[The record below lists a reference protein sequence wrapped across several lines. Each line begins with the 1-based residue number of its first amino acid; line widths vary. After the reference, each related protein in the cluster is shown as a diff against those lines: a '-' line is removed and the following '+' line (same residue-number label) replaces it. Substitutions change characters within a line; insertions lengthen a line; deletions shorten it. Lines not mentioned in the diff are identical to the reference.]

1 MGSRQHQ
8 NHQHRRRGVAL
19 LLVLFAVA
27 ISATLALSF
36 LGGQSTSLGI
46 ARNIQNHSPARYVAE
61 SGLELAIAYVQ
72 ADEDWRTDQSQGTWV
87 TDEPFGDGTFTI
99 VGQDGEDTDGDGVV
113 DGDGDLADDD
123 TDLLTLTATG
133 TVNGASHIARAVLT
147 PIPGNDLVGHWKLD
161 ETTGLLASDSS
172 GTGNNGTVTNAGTPG
187 WESAYI
193 DGGLHLDGTND
204 FIAVADHETLDLSDA
219 GTLAL
224 WFWMDSFKSFAGLIH
239 KGDTTSFSDESYSL
253 QFWDGN
259 RRIYFGLAGSP
270 SSRSMQ
276 TNTSFNNNRWYHVAA
291 VWDAGGMYVYVDG
304 TLDISSGNTV
314 SVVDSPGG
322 LNIGAQLPVYYNPS
336 YKNLPFD
343 GIIDD
348 VRVYNRALTA
358 AEVAVL
364 AGGGSVGGGG
374 GNGCSVRWVD

>member
-1 MGSRQHQ
+1 M
-8 NHQHRRRGVAL
+8 AL
-19 LLVLFAVA
+19 LLALFAVA

-36 LGGQSTSLGI
+36 LSAQSTSLGI
-46 ARNIQNHSPARYVAE
+46 ARNIQNHSPARYIAE
-61 SGLELAIAYVQ
+61 SGLALAIAYVR
-72 ADEDWRTDQSQGTWV
+72 ADADWRTDQSHGTWV
-87 TDEPFGDGTFTI
+87 TDEPFGAGTFTI
-99 VGQDGEDTDGDGVV
+99 VGEDGEDIDGDGVV
-113 DGDGDLADDD
+113 DGDGDLADDA
-123 TDLLTLTATG
+123 TDLVTVTVTG
-133 TVNGASHIARAVLT
+133 MVNGASHIVRAVLT
-147 PIPGNDLVGHWKLD
+147 PIPGDDLVGHWALD
-161 ETTGLLASDSS
+161 ETTGQVASDSS
-172 GTGNNGTVTNAGTPG
+172 GTGNDGTVTNTGNPG

-224 WFWMDSFKSFAGLIH
+224 WFWMDSFKLWAGLFH
-239 KGDTTSFSDESYSL
+239 KGDATSFSDEAYTL

-291 VWDAGGMYVYVDG
+291 VWDASGMYIYVDG
-304 TLDISSGNTV
+304 VLDKSSGNTV
-314 SVVDSPGG
+314 SAFDSPGD
-322 LNIGAQLPVYYNPS
+322 LNIGAQLPVYYS
-336 YKNLPFD
+336 VYYKNFPFD

-348 VRVYNRALTA
+348 VRIYNRALTV

-364 AGGGSVGGGG
+364 AGGGGVGGGG
-374 GNGCSVRWVD
+374 SNGYSVRWVE